1 MGEWAPLEM
10 LPQLYFDSIT
20 LDLEILKLLIER
32 AGPDKVMLGSDY
44 PFLMD
49 YEPYS
54 ETLAYI
60 RRSELPPADIEQ
72 IMQRSASELF
82 GGRLLTV

>member
-1 MGEWAPLEM
+1 M

-44 PFLMD
+44 PFLMGPD
-49 YEPYS
+49 DPQEILTGLS
-54 ETLAYI
+54 VEL
-60 RRSELPPADIEQ
+60 RRRIATDNAREFL
-72 IMQRSASELF
+72 
-82 GGRLLTV
+82 GG